1 MLSSALELP
10 RVNLKEE
17 RVCVS
22 KGVCVCM
29 RVWGRV
35 KLDDLCVASLK
46 N

>member
-22 KGVCVCM
+22 KGVCVHA
-29 RVWGRV
+29 RLGPR
-35 KLDDLCVASLK
+35 
-46 N
+46 